1 MIKIKCL
8 TVCAAILLPLSTFAS
23 SGANADEIL
32 TYTGN
37 DFTAAYTPYTTSMSV
52 TATITLADPLGA
64 SFSGDVDPLSF
75 TIMDGVQTITEST
88 YNEESG
94 ADTFDFQTTPE
105 GQISGWSISV
115 RAGSI
120 NDSSVINITSSF
132 GDGTNNARGGVGSV
146 GVPGVWSTTISTPD
160 NPRSDSAVDGIG
172 WWGVST
178 VAMTSGPG
186 RSRSTSRTIG

>member
-1 MIKIKCL
+1 VGVEKYKERGMIKIKCL

-88 YNEESG
+88 YNEEAG

-146 GVPGVWSTTISTPD
+146 GVPGVWSTTISTPE
-160 NPRSDSAVDGIG
+160 PGTIYVLGSALLGLVILRRHQIR
-172 WWGVST
+172 V
-178 VAMTSGPG
+178 
-186 RSRSTSRTIG
+186 